1 MRTALVLIGDELLN
15 GAVRDSATTWI
26 GHQLADHGFELSH
39 VQVVGDDLAA
49 ISDAILMAVARG
61 DAVIVSGGLGPTSD
75 DLTRE
80 GLARAAGVRLE
91 RSPEVLALIHQRYLA
106 RGRPL
111 PDNAGVMAGLPFG
124 AHALANQEGSAP
136 GISMELDAVPI
147 FALPGV
153 PREMQAMFT
162 HEVLPKLLHT
172 FAQEPL
178 TTMVLRIA
186 IEGESAV
193 AQRLVEWEAALPAQ
207 VKVAYLAQLGD
218 VLVKVTG
225 ADKALVQRQAILA
238 ADLLGES
245 VYAMQEKTAPAITLA
260 ALVHA
265 SLRQRG
271 ETIATAESLT
281 GGGVG
286 VALTAISGSSTSFR
300 GGIIAYSPELKSS
313 LLEVPTSLIGEVGTV
328 HPQVAY
334 EMAVGAHR
342 ATGADW
348 VISTTGVAGPG
359 ESEGQAAGTVY
370 LAITGPKL
378 GTTVSDYL
386 RVIRVDLPLLDRD
399 LVRRAT
405 VIHAL
410 DLARRTLSGLGN
422 TPGVQDVTHLCRII

>member
-1 MRTALVLIGDELLN
+1 MRTTLVLIGDELLN
-15 GAVRDSATTWI
+15 GAVRDSTTTWI
-26 GHQLADHGFELSH
+26 GRQLADHGFELSH
-39 VQVVGDDLAA
+39 VQTVGDDLAA
-49 ISDAILMAVARG
+49 IADAILVAVARG
-61 DAVIVSGGLGPTSD
+61 DVVIVSGGLGPTSD
-75 DLTRE
+75 DLTRA
-80 GLARAAGVRLE
+80 GLARAAGVALE
-91 RSPEVLALIHQRYLA
+91 RNLELLTLIHQRYLA

-111 PDNAGVMAGLPFG
+111 PENAAVMADLPFG
-124 AHALANQEGSAP
+124 AEALINQAGSAP
-136 GISMELDAVPI
+136 GISMQIAAVPV

-153 PREMQAMFT
+153 PREMEAMFA

-186 IEGESAV
+186 IEGESTI
-193 AQRLVEWEAALPAQ
+193 AQRLTEWEAALPAQ

-225 ADKALVQRQAILA
+225 ADKALVQRQAMLA
-238 ADLLGES
+238 ADLIGES
-245 VYAMQEKTAPAITLA
+245 VYAVQERTAPAIDLATLV
-260 ALVHA
+260 LT

-271 ETIATAESLT
+271 ETVATAESLT

-286 VALTAISGSSTSFR
+286 LALTTISGSSASFR

-313 LLEVPTSLIGEVGTV
+313 LLGVPASLIDEVGTV

-334 EMAVGAHR
+334 AMAVGAKQV
-342 ATGADW
+342 TGADW

-359 ESEGQAAGTVY
+359 ASEGQVAGTVY
-370 LAITGPKL
+370 LAITGPSP
-378 GTTVSDYL
+378 GSDHL

-422 TPGVQDVTHLCRII
+422 TPGVQDVTHLCRIIQ